1 MMTKTQQSTF
11 SRKVAAIL
19 IMAMGW
25 GWIDGNF
32 VPDNQWYLFNALLHC
47 IPLAILLALGLH
59 FFRHTGQE
67 LPGQRNT
74 GLTIFAVISLISLV
88 VLIILGASNPDPNAV
103 GVKTPPDWFPTVLL
117 AIGSLLWLATALPG
131 SHRTARTSSLQER

>member
-1 MMTKTQQSTF
+1 MMSKTQQSIF

-32 VPDNQWYLFNALLHC
+32 VPDDRVYFYNALIHC
-47 IPLAILLALGLH
+47 IPLVILLVLGLR
-59 FFRHTGQE
+59 FFRLTGEE

-74 GLTIFAVISLISLV
+74 GLTIFAVVSLIGLV
-88 VLIILGASNPDPNAV
+88 VMIVLGASNSDPNAV
-103 GVKTPPDWFPTVLL
+103 GVKTLPDWFPTVIL
-117 AIGSLLWLATALPG
+117 AIGSLLWLSTLLPG
-131 SHRTARTSSLQER
+131 QQKTAKTSSLQEP